1 VCVGVGVD
9 EYFKCVLDSV
19 HICVM
24 RVDVCVLY
32 GFFSVGLDSVRSF
45 FSQLGAEALGT
56 EP

>member
-1 VCVGVGVD
+1 MCVCVCVWVGGQVCVGVGVD

-32 GFFSVGLDSVRSF
+32 RAHLSL
-45 FSQLGAEALGT
+45 
-56 EP
+56 